1 MFTSNYHDLTQ
12 RAIFEIEHL
21 IYPILEYSTTAMASL
36 QGAVDAVKIAT
47 ASVATCTPATVVS
60 LKDLLQLAEPEAS
73 TTTTSRSKATTTTKK
88 TPARAGKEQL
98 SSRDRMLLATHVV
111 NVTIKAL
118 SEACK
123 TNPQPKVKSSAA
135 SEDEARKPAL
145 RRSSS
150 APLSPVQPRSLNR
163 VTATPAKTNNSKA
176 AAPASTSTTC
186 LATVECARLAFA
198 CLRSVKGP
206 LVADQTDFQIEN
218 GMSALVGK
226 MLALGMHEQ
235 ALKEL
240 RILRKRFD
248 ITQAKATTTREAPAA
263 TSMADLMEFPMPA
276 TMQSLPTITGCQLQ
290 LLKLVAATKKA
301 SHIESLLRVL
311 DESNASS
318 PVNLLKTLAKSSK
331 DAAKTVRQ
339 IAALSQTILSLAPS
353 VATSE
358 DAVAAEPRLS
368 VSPASAFQLQC
379 LAFRCQL
386 TWWKMAGHKGK
397 VDEELVSPLS
407 RCLRAFGRRLTG
419 DEAAL
424 YKAMTDGYER
434 LAEMIDSS
442 GYKPD
447 MTPTSATMTI
457 YQALG
462 SAAHAAKRYD
472 DASEWLLKIKD
483 QHDSTAAAGSVRYA
497 SVLARLLAS
506 TLKQTTLPSNASEL
520 AASVIEGLD
529 GSLSGTAADLNDLID
544 SLSLAR
550 RSVVGRL
557 MAILDPQTTKTQ
569 TPTELDNLLK
579 SFVLRYPR
587 FVRRWLGAAPP
598 KDAAPKQALQFDQR
612 RQLVMKS
619 INQTLDASLM
629 VLKCDIQASQAE
641 WQQVDE
647 VLQHCSGLL
656 NTLDDPS
663 LSLPRAEQ
671 LGGYYVKISS
681 LYFMLFSQLRKE
693 PDRPKET
700 NKQMLQSLSRSI
712 EIVKDRAPAEREKA
726 QLATKLEIF
735 SDMCKGAGRSD
746 DAVRTLRSICTD
758 MAEDGV
764 MKDVAAALASQ
775 SADTAWT
782 MTTKAST
789 LSRTL
794 RSLSK
799 LDKSWHDWTFFLP
812 ETERAA
818 VLEHLLRLSAAGGAS
833 PTPLKLSDP
842 SVTALLRIY
851 SLEKYPVRRFRVLLH
866 LLSQALGEEDE
877 ASELVGLVDQALRQV
892 SGKEKG
898 DDEALQTF
906 IPHLVAYHDCVR
918 GLAVPDSGSSAAESA
933 IAVWEGILS
942 SCASKADLDNAIDNP
957 EGWLCFLQSLAQL
970 SELKGDIQLQLRISK
985 LVVAAAKL
993 MPSDS
998 DVPGDAHV
1006 AAHCE
1011 LIMQYIAI
1019 GAFAKAQQMI
1029 ELTTALV
1036 DEYKQVSPRVLAS
1049 LHLAQAEYYAGIGNS
1064 DESMDYLSKVNSVCS
1079 QSYTSW
1085 AASKTQATLVMST
1098 ASLLQSMISLQLGEL
1113 EDALTQSKNSVR
1125 LLSHDW
1131 SKLEAAVPSAN
1142 SSTDTSVA
1150 DASIDWMQPRES
1162 KARTAGPKFWT
1173 LASPLLR
1180 SLLHMSAVYAHVGM
1194 FQETIY
1200 YGEAALKIAEST
1212 ESSLYT
1218 AQVNGWL
1225 ASVYLRAGKLD
1236 RASALFGDVNINMPV
1251 QVSSAKVRLAHSL
1264 GEYHSE
1270 SGDDAAALEYF
1281 RLAELTASS
1290 LNMELVA
1297 IKEEKPKPVS
1307 RARSTKARAAPA
1319 VRSVK
1324 RAPAKAK
1331 AAPQDAAA
1339 SQDVHQASLLAAI
1352 ILSQAAACIRQKDW
1366 TTALST
1372 LERVKDLPKLMG
1384 SAYQEQ
1390 VITAMS
1396 LIGHSMEQIISD
1408 PVFSIMQD
1416 STISFPAIAKTADKS
1431 SPDVTKSPVKRGRAA
1446 TGGARKAI
1454 KETTPAFTEA
1464 LLEAQALL
1472 VQAHATAM
1480 STSDSSMVRR
1490 ISALLQNT
1498 IILLSAT
1505 SAAGKSKSVV
1515 SSALG
1520 AVAVDLGHNI
1530 TWRREQKALCASGSS
1545 ARAAASEVTASRR
1558 MSVALTSD
1566 ISNFQKSY
1574 VESIPASWSV
1584 ISVSVSDN
1592 QHDLCI
1598 TKFQAGHSPFILRLP
1613 LERANSRDADAEIFN
1628 FEHGKAELLE
1638 IIKLANESSHS
1649 AREYTARGESSAWW
1663 AEREALDERLKE
1675 LLVTVESTWLGG
1687 FRGIFSQH
1695 QHRPDLLARFQKNF
1709 QMMLDSYLPSR
1720 NGRKKAAEAAGPVT
1734 LDPRILDLFIG
1745 LGDATDLDCD
1755 FDEALVDLLYF
1766 VVDILQFHGERNAYD
1781 EIDFD
1786 AMLVST
1792 YDALRAYHGALKSS
1806 QQREDGA
1813 HTILVL
1819 DKALHS
1825 FPWESM
1831 PCMDGLAVSR
1841 VPSLACLRQLLTE
1854 TKPSSAASAAA
1865 GHYVSAQRGT
1875 YMLNPSSDLKN
1886 TQSFFQGAF
1895 SSGLSTWTSVINKE
1909 PTEEAFE
1916 HALASSDVLLYFGH
1930 GSGAQYIRGK
1940 TIRKLDKCQPVS
1952 FLMGCS
1958 SASLNEAGDFEPYGP
1973 VWNYMMAGCPA
1984 VVGTLWDVT
1993 DRDIDRFAG
2002 RTFEEWGLF
2011 EEGTFGSGKD
2021 VAARIPVTDGASLPE
2036 AVMRARRACKFR
2048 YLNAAAVVMYGIP
2061 VYIDKQQG

>member
-1 MFTSNYHDLTQ
+1 
-12 RAIFEIEHL
+12 
-21 IYPILEYSTTAMASL
+21 MASL

-60 LKDLLQLAEPEAS
+60 LKELLQLGELEAAAAPS
-73 TTTTSRSKATTTTKK
+73 RSKTTTTTVKK
-88 TPARAGKEQL
+88 TPARAGKAAKEQL

-123 TNPQPKVKSSAA
+123 TQQQAKPKPTAA
-135 SEDEARKPAL
+135 EDEQNKKPAL

-163 VTATPAKTNNSKA
+163 VTTSPTTPAKTNNNGKTA
-176 AAPASTSTTC
+176 AASTSTTC

-206 LVADQTDFQIEN
+206 LQADQTDFQIEN

-240 RILRKRFD
+240 RVLRKRFD
-248 ITQAKATTTREAPAA
+248 ITQAKTTAREPTAV
-263 TSMADLMEFPMPA
+263 SMADLMGFPMPA
-276 TMQSLPTITGCQLQ
+276 TPQSLPTITGCQLQ
-290 LLKLVAATKKA
+290 VLKLVATTKKA

-318 PVNLLKTLAKSSK
+318 PLNLLKALAKGSK

-339 IAALSQTILSLAPS
+339 LAALSQTILSLAPS

-397 VDEELVSPLS
+397 ADEELVSPLS
-407 RCLRAFGRRLTG
+407 RCMRAFGRRLTG
-419 DEAAL
+419 DDAVL
-424 YKAMTDGYER
+424 YKAMAAGYER
-434 LAEMIDSS
+434 LAEMIDAS

-447 MTPTSATMTI
+447 MAPTSATMTI
-457 YQALG
+457 YQVLG

-472 DASEWLLKIKD
+472 DASEWLIKIKD
-483 QHDSTAAAGSVRYA
+483 QHDSTATSGSVRYA

-506 TLKQTTLPSNASEL
+506 TLKQTNLPSNVAEL

-557 MAILDPQTTKTQ
+557 MAILDPQTSKKQ
-569 TPTELDNLLK
+569 PPNELDNLLK

-598 KDAAPKQALQFDQR
+598 KDAAPKQTLQFDQR

-619 INQTLDASLM
+619 VNQTLDASLM

-693 PDRPKET
+693 LDRSKEA

-712 EIVKDRAPAEREKA
+712 EIVKDRVPAEREKA

-764 MKDVAAALASQ
+764 MKDVAAALATQ
-775 SADTAWT
+775 SPDTAWT

-833 PTPLKLSDP
+833 SAPPKLSDP
-842 SVTALLRIY
+842 GVTALLRIY

-866 LLSQALGEEDE
+866 LLSQALGEEEAE

-892 SGKEKG
+892 SGKING
-898 DDEALQTF
+898 DDEALKLF
-906 IPHLVAYHDCVR
+906 IPHLTAHHDCVR
-918 GLAVPDSGSSAAESA
+918 ALAVPDADSSATESA
-933 IAVWEGILS
+933 IAAWEGILS
-942 SCASKADLDNAIDNP
+942 SCTTKADLDNVVDNP

-970 SELKGDIQLQLRISK
+970 SELKGDSQLQLRISK
-985 LVVAAAKL
+985 LVVAASKL
-993 MPSDS
+993 APSS
-998 DVPGDAHV
+998 AEVPGDTHV
-1006 AAHCE
+1006 AAYCE
-1011 LIMQYIAI
+1011 LIIQYIAV
-1019 GAFAKAQQMI
+1019 GAFTKAHQMI

-1049 LHLAQAEYYAGIGNS
+1049 LHLAQAEYFAGIGNS
-1064 DESMDYLSKVNSVCS
+1064 DESIDYLSKVNSVCS
-1079 QSYTSW
+1079 ESYSSW
-1085 AASKTQATLVMST
+1085 AASKTQATLVMS
-1098 ASLLQSMISLQLGEL
+1098 ASSLVQSMISLQLGEL

-1131 SKLEAAVPSAN
+1131 SKLEAALPSAT

-1212 ESSLYT
+1212 ESPLYT

-1236 RASALFGDVNINMPV
+1236 KASALFGQVTVNMPV
-1251 QVSSAKVRLAHSL
+1251 QVSSAKVRLAHIL

-1270 SGDDAAALEYF
+1270 SGDDASALEYF
-1281 RLAELTASS
+1281 KLAELTASN
-1290 LNMELVA
+1290 LNLELVVA
-1297 IKEEKPKPVS
+1297 KEEKPKPVS

-1319 VRSVK
+1319 ARTVK
-1324 RAPAKAK
+1324 RAPAKMK
-1331 AAPQDAAA
+1331 AAPQHVAAH
-1339 SQDVHQASLLAAI
+1339 QDVHQASLLAAI

-1366 TTALST
+1366 TMALST

-1416 STISFPAIAKTADKS
+1416 STISFPAIAKSAEKI
-1431 SPDVTKSPVKRGRAA
+1431 SPEVAKSPVKRGRAA
-1446 TGGARKAI
+1446 AGARKTT

-1464 LLEAQALL
+1464 LLEAQGLL
-1472 VQAHATAM
+1472 VKAHATAM

-1530 TWRREQKALCASGSS
+1530 TWRREQKALCAAGSS
-1545 ARAAASEVTASRR
+1545 ARAVASEVTTSRR

-1566 ISNFQKSY
+1566 ISNFQRSY

-1584 ISVSVSDN
+1584 ISVSVSDS

-1613 LERANSRDADAEIFN
+1613 LERANSRDGDADIFN
-1628 FEHGKAELLE
+1628 FEHGKEELLE

-1649 AREYTARGESSAWW
+1649 ARDYTARGESSVWW
-1663 AEREALDERLKE
+1663 AERESLDERLKE
-1675 LLVTVESTWLGG
+1675 LLATIESTWLGG

-1695 QHRPDLLARFQKNF
+1695 QHRPELLARFQKNF
-1709 QMMLDSYLPSR
+1709 QLMLDSYLPSR
-1720 NGRKKAAEAAGPVT
+1720 NGRKKAAGAAGPVT

-1786 AMLVST
+1786 AMLVAT

-1854 TKPSSAASAAA
+1854 TKSSSSATAAP
-1865 GHYVSAQRGT
+1865 GHHVSAQRGT

-1895 SSGLSTWTSVINKE
+1895 SSSLSTWTSVVNKE

-1940 TIRKLDKCQPVS
+1940 TIRKLDKCQPVT

-2021 VAARIPVTDGASLPE
+2021 VAARSPVTDGASLPE

-2061 VYIDKQQG
+2061 VYVDKLQG